1 MADLEARRHRWE
13 DLTTWPLMGAAL
25 LFLVA
30 YAWPILDPSL
40 PTTWHRVSAVV
51 IICTWTVFVVDYGA
65 RLVLAHHRA
74 AFVRHHPLDLLS
86 VAVPVLRPLQLL
98 RVVTVLDR
106 VVGRRLG
113 SRVATYAVA
122 VTTAAVGLGAL
133 AILDAE
139 RGADGATIASFGDA
153 LWWAWATVT
162 TVGYGDR
169 YPVTGAGRTVAA
181 VLMLAGIALLGLVT
195 ASLASFLVDRY
206 RDEDEE
212 EDQAR
217 DEARF
222 AALHQELRALR
233 EELAALR
240 EPTLSGSAAPRRQQP
255 SPRPGAD
262 GRT

>member
-1 MADLEARRHRWE
+1 MKAATSGILVPVAGTDATTLPSDREARRHRWE
-13 DLTTWPLMGAAL
+13 DLTTWPLMLAAL
-25 LFLVA
+25 VFLVA
-30 YAWPILDPSL
+30 YAWPILDPTL
-40 PTTWHRVSAVV
+40 PTAVDRLAAVV
-51 IICTWTVFVVDYGA
+51 MRGTWLVFLTDYVV
-65 RLVLAHHRA
+65 RLRLAHDRP

-106 VVGRRLG
+106 AIGRRLG
-113 SRVATYAVA
+113 SRVAMYAVA

-139 RGADGATIASFGDA
+139 RDAPGATITSFGDA

-169 YPVTGAGRTVAA
+169 YPVTTAGRGVAA
-181 VLMLAGIALLGLVT
+181 VLMLCGIALLGLVT

-206 RDEDEE
+206 QDEDEE

-217 DEARF
+217 DDARF
-222 AALHQELRALR
+222 AALHDELRELRAEIR
-233 EELAALR
+233 ALR
-240 EPTLSGSAAPRRQQP
+240 
-255 SPRPGAD
+255 RPESL
-262 GRT
+262 